1 MNAGQAARSFYAKI
15 CALIILTYVVLMCI
29 VGFIS
34 LPTIDGLRTGLAV
47 GMMFGIPAG
56 LLLGGVP
63 AILYYYHR
71 KAFQGKVKHEDDIT
85 THPSRTVDVDLP
97 INEVFSLIEISLPLL
112 TLPPNAPGVGL
123 FGKVNWQLH
132 QTSAN
137 RDKGVLITWLRRR
150 WNFYNTSRI
159 TIHLERIDDN
169 TTRVNIRSEPQ
180 WSFFVFDYGLNMHNV
195 VMLAQHIREQ
205 AHLKTAASHLQ
216 EKSFDTDKPLVER
229 STEDTVSTLSIFKQH
244 NIK

>member
-1 MNAGQAARSFYAKI
+1 
-15 CALIILTYVVLMCI
+15 
-29 VGFIS
+29 
-34 LPTIDGLRTGLAV
+34 
-47 GMMFGIPAG
+47 MMFGIPAG

-63 AILYYYHR
+63 AVLYYYHR

-97 INEVFSLIEISLPLL
+97 MNQVFDLIETSLPLL
-112 TLPPNAPGVGL
+112 TLPPNAPGVAL
-123 FGKVNWQLH
+123 FGKMNWRLH
-132 QTSAN
+132 QTSTN

-150 WNFYNTSRI
+150 WNWYNTSRI

-169 TTRVNIRSEPQ
+169 TTRVNIRSQPQ

-216 EKSFDTDKPLVER
+216 EKSL
-229 STEDTVSTLSIFKQH
+229 DTVFDNTTESVRDIESKI
-244 NIK
+244 